1 MMKPERLREIAG
13 QFSSKRLLVIGDAVI
28 DMYVFGK
35 VERLNPEAPVPILH
49 AKETKYATGGA
60 GNTAKNAAMLGAAT
74 TLISVVG
81 DDERAGDLEKAAR
94 EEGYTTAFIRDP
106 SRPTIEKT
114 RFLVGSQQLLR
125 VDHEEVHDISG
136 DIENQVVAAIKK
148 HAGNV
153 DAIIVSDYAKGVVTQ
168 KVAETV
174 MAAMKEHNL
183 LVMADVKPSRV
194 SYFTGASFMSPN
206 RKEAHEYLGLNQH
219 ENGGRKPEE
228 LAAMIAESFD
238 TTVFL
243 TLSDQG
249 MYVLE
254 KNGQGTHLP
263 VEYVKADE
271 VLDPSGCG
279 DTAAVALTLSKLAGA
294 SDVEAGDIANGAG
307 ATVARKIGSTGLT
320 QEELLHTMTQH
331 HK

>member
-1 MMKPERLREIAG
+1 MQSERLKEIIG
-13 QFSSKRLLVIGDAVI
+13 QFSGKRLLVVGDVVI
-28 DMYVFGK
+28 DKYVFGK

-49 AKETKYATGGA
+49 AEETKYATGGA
-60 GNTAKNAAMLGAAT
+60 GNTAKNAAMLGAPT

-81 DDERAGDLEKAAR
+81 DDERARDLEKAA
-94 EEGYTTAFIRDP
+94 ETEGYTTRFVSDA

-125 VDHEEVHDISG
+125 VDHEEVHDIDG
-136 DIENQVVAAIKK
+136 DIAKQVVAAIEEY
-148 HAGNV
+148 AGKV
-153 DAIIVSDYAKGVVTQ
+153 DAIIVSDYAKGVITQ
-168 KVAETV
+168 KVAEAI
-174 MAAMKEHNL
+174 MAAMKQYNL
-183 LVMADVKPSRV
+183 LVMADVKPSRA
-194 SYFTGASFMSPN
+194 SYFTGVTLMSPN
-206 RKEAHEYLGLNQH
+206 RKEAHEYLGLNQY

-228 LAAMIAESFD
+228 LAAAVSESFD

-263 VEYVKADE
+263 VEYVRADE

-279 DTAAVALTLSKLAGA
+279 DTAAVALTLSKLSGA
-294 SDVEAGDIANGAG
+294 SNIEAGDIANGAG

-320 QEELLHTMTQH
+320 QKELLHTMTQH
-331 HK
+331 HT